1 MDPNQDQLAE
11 MLEQGK
17 NVYIKKN
24 KWYHKHKLGLELR
37 RYENGNRN
45 DGISSVRRCI
55 SDHS

>member
-24 KWYHKHKLGLELR
+24 KWYHKLGLELR